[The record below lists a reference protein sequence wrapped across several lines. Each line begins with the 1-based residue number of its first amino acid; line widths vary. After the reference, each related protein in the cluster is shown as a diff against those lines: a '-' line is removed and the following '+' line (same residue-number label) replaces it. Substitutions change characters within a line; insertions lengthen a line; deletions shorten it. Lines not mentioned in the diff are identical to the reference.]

1 VPLLRPLRRRLT
13 GALLVLLCASA
24 HGCVRA
30 LPAWLA
36 LRLGALGGS
45 LARHLLRT
53 DARRAAAQLRQL
65 PEDRR
70 PSVSAVFRHL
80 GMCAA
85 EACVLP
91 RRADR
96 LERWVR
102 VEGEQLLAER
112 LASDRGTV
120 WVSGHTGNWELPA
133 AWAASR
139 GVPIHVIAAPIHYPV
154 LDRWVNRLRGRHG
167 MRVLRSDRAG
177 LRRALEV
184 LRAGGH
190 VGLLIDQRLPG
201 RTLEIPFLGAPART
215 TTAAARLARAAGVPA
230 VLVTATREQT
240 GIHRIQ
246 LGPRLRVTD
255 PASVREATVRLS
267 RGLEDV
273 IRSRPEQWVWMHD
286 RWEAKT

>member
-1 VPLLRPLRRRLT
+1 MPLLRPLRRRLT
-13 GALLVLLCASA
+13 DVLLVFLSASA
-24 HGCVRA
+24 HGSVRA
-30 LPAWLA
+30 LPNWLA
-36 LRLGALGGS
+36 LRVGALGGR
-45 LARHLLRT
+45 LARHLLRA
-53 DARRAAAQLRQL
+53 DARRAAIQLRQL
-65 PEDRR
+65 PTDRR
-70 PSVSAVFRHL
+70 PSVSAVFQHL

-91 RRADR
+91 RQALR

-102 VEGEQLLAER
+102 VEGEELLTER
-112 LASDRGTV
+112 MASDRGTV

-133 AWAASR
+133 ALAAAR
-139 GVPIHVIAAPIHYPV
+139 GVPIHVIAAPIHYPN

-167 MRVLRSDRAG
+167 MRVLRANRAG

-201 RTLEIPFLGAPART
+201 RSVEMPFLGAPART

-230 VLVTATREQT
+230 VLVTATRERP
-240 GIHRIQ
+240 GRHLIR
-246 LGPRLRVTD
+246 LGPRLTVDDRAGERD
-255 PASVREATVRLS
+255 ATARLS

>member
-1 VPLLRPLRRRLT
+1 MPTR
-13 GALLVLLCASA
+13 
-24 HGCVRA
+24 
-30 LPAWLA
+30 LA
-36 LRLGALGGS
+36 LWVGALGGR
-45 LARHLLRT
+45 LARHLLRA
-53 DARRAAAQLRQL
+53 DARRAATQLRQL
-65 PEDRR
+65 PADRR

-91 RRADR
+91 RQPRR
-96 LERWVR
+96 LERWVC
-102 VEGEQLLAER
+102 VEGEELLAER

-133 AWAASR
+133 AWAAAR
-139 GVPIHVIAAPIHYPV
+139 GVPIHVIAAPIHYPN

-167 MRVLRSDRAG
+167 MRVLRADRAG
-177 LRRALEV
+177 LRRALHV
-184 LRAGGH
+184 LRTGGH

-201 RTLEIPFLGAPART
+201 RSLEMPFLGAPART

-230 VLVTATREQT
+230 VLVTATRERP
-240 GIHRIQ
+240 GLHRIR
-246 LGPRLRVTD
+246 LGPRLTVDDLAGEHR
-255 PASVREATVRLS
+255 ATARLS